1 MAKIAIL
8 PTIEEN
14 MKFFR
19 GLRMKRKMSS
29 TAVVVHKQI
38 VFDDST

>member
-1 MAKIAIL
+1 MAKIASL

-14 MKFFR
+14 MKFFI
-19 GLRMKRKMSS
+19 GLRMKRKMSN
-29 TAVVVHKQI
+29 TAVIVHKQI